1 MTTYILTLHSKEQPM
16 HALHSKPQKIFL
28 TASLTKSCATKL
40 DTMKPLHRKLF
51 FWDAPAQGN
60 EKASND
66 D

>member
-1 MTTYILTLHSKEQPM
+1 M